1 MLYKNT
7 SKLCIGGNFWIF
19 SVFENAIF
27 EKIGNFGM
35 LSLEIFF
42 KWTEKWTEKFIF
54 KFVNWTKF
62 FFKRV
67 NFELNSVHFLARW
80 TRTELSSHFWWTVT
94 SLSEGVHQKVK
105 SLLSNLESLHYKNCT
120 VGRWKQTL
128 YLFHYVKY
136 NHLPHSLAP
145 PPSFWSE
152 LRSILISE
160 FVEMFPWF
168 CIQRRK
174 VSIYDSLWH

>member
-1 MLYKNT
+1 MLINQKGLY
-7 SKLCIGGNFWIF
+7 
-19 SVFENAIF
+19 
-27 EKIGNFGM
+27 
-35 LSLEIFF
+35 EI
-42 KWTEKWTEKFIF
+42 
-54 KFVNWTKF
+54 
-62 FFKRV
+62 
-67 NFELNSVHFLARW
+67 
-80 TRTELSSHFWWTVT
+80 
-94 SLSEGVHQKVK
+94 SEGVHQKVK

-168 CIQRRK
+168 SIQRRK
-174 VSIYDSLWH
+174 VSTYIWFFMTLIIYLYKNSLFLKCLLYYQLSYLPIHTYLSNQACHL